1 MWYTCTCISGLDFPD
16 PPTTHSAHNALWNYI
31 LTHVKEISLVIH
43 PIILNGISGKTNL
56 FISAILITKEKK
68 NGWKYLAFV
77 CVVFFL
83 LKMGICKS
91 VKASSHPPP
100 FQFINTD
107 WALSSVPY
115 SKKVRLNWLTFF
127 LFIYLCLQ
135 EELRFVLHQI
145 VKGLHT

>member
-1 MWYTCTCISGLDFPD
+1 MKLYSNTCQGNILSDTTDNTKWNFRENEFVYISNFD
-16 PPTTHSAHNALWNYI
+16 Y
-31 LTHVKEISLVIH
+31 KR
-43 PIILNGISGKTNL
+43 
-56 FISAILITKEKK
+56 KK

-100 FQFINTD
+100 FQFSNTD

-127 LFIYLCLQ
+127 YLFIYVYRKSYNLYYIKSSKVYIHKHFPLLWNLVICL
-135 EELRFVLHQI
+135 LI
-145 VKGLHT
+145 KI